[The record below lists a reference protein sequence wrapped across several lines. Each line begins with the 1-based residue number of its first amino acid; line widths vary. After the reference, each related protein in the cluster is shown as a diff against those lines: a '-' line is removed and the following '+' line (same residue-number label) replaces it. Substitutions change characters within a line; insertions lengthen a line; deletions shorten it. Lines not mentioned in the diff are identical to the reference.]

1 MQGDEAREGG
11 GREGEGEKGM
21 LRGVIENFFPLKI
34 LRIWPLKILRIWPG
48 RWCSGTRRGREEG
61 GRGREGGGNKRR
73 DGLARAR
80 ARARAVGC
88 GLWAVG

>member
-1 MQGDEAREGG
+1 MVQRDEAREGG

-61 GRGREGGGNKRR
+61 GRGRGRKGGGRE
-73 DGLARAR
+73 
-80 ARARAVGC
+80 
-88 GLWAVG
+88 